1 VTKNSDNEGGG
12 YKKPPKEHQFP
23 PGKSGNPKGRPKGSK
38 STYGYLNQILD
49 QKVPIEVDG
58 KIVKLPKR
66 VVIMLQFANKA
77 AKGDVR
83 AITKIL
89 PHMLM
94 ADAKEEDKDKIFT
107 ALNPEFQKM
116 LIKRMKELSDFDG
129 VDEV

>member
-1 VTKNSDNEGGG
+1 MTDDNDKG
-12 YKKPPKEHQFP
+12 YKKPPKEHRFK
-23 PGKSGNPKGRPKGSK
+23 PGQSGNPKGRPKGSK
-38 STYGYLNQILD
+38 STYGYLNQVLD
-49 QKVPIEVDG
+49 QKVSIEIEG

-94 ADAKEEDKDKIFT
+94 ADAKEEDKEKIFT

-116 LIKRMKELSDFDG
+116 LMSRMKELSDFDG